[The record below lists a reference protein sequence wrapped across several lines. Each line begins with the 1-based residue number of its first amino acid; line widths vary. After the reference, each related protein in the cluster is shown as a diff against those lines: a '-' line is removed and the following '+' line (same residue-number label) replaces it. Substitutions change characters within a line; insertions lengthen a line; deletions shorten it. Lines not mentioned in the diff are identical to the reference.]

1 MQHRHPHPDDINER
15 ALQFVCRVLEFIP
28 TIPPRPG
35 VRRVA
40 DQLVGAA
47 GGIGSNLEEAQA
59 SSTRREFV
67 RFNEISLR
75 ESRESVF
82 WLKVCH
88 RTRLGDPTTCGALL
102 DEAQQISRI
111 IGKIVV
117 NSKANS
123 GI

>member
-1 MQHRHPHPDDINER
+1 M
-15 ALQFVCRVLEFIP
+15 
-28 TIPPRPG
+28 
-35 VRRVA
+35 
-40 DQLVGAA
+40 GAA
-47 GGIGSNLEEAQA
+47 GGIGANLEEAQA

-88 RTRLGDPTTCGALL
+88 RTRLGGEAVCNELL
-102 DEAQQISRI
+102 DEAQQIARI

-117 NSKANS
+117 NSKAN
-123 GI
+123 GGL